1 MEVHCPFGQISYT
14 LLPFLAPLPPSGG
27 YFLSEECLTP
37 HLPGAGFFVLVPPD
51 RSGVWHEASHL
62 FATTPEPPCVHQAE
76 PGKPAQLSTSR
87 LPGFTRDCQA
97 QGTTLTPSRSF
108 SPQGPVSGSPS
119 LRVPTGCLPHNS
131 HILLGARTR
140 ESVAGQECFTLH
152 SQKTL
157 SGGRARFGFAIHSA
171 TWAPLPGTGAGVP
184 SRVCTLRTRGP
195 GIPWTPGPEDES
207 RMLSP

>member
-51 RSGVWHEASHL
+51 RSGGWHEASRL

-87 LPGFTRDCQA
+87 PPGYHQGLPSSGHYPDPV
-97 QGTTLTPSRSF
+97 TL
-108 SPQGPVSGSPS
+108 V
-119 LRVPTGCLPHNS
+119 
-131 HILLGARTR
+131 
-140 ESVAGQECFTLH
+140 
-152 SQKTL
+152 
-157 SGGRARFGFAIHSA
+157 
-171 TWAPLPGTGAGVP
+171 
-184 SRVCTLRTRGP
+184 
-195 GIPWTPGPEDES
+195 
-207 RMLSP
+207 

>member
-51 RSGVWHEASHL
+51 RSGGWHEASRL
-62 FATTPEPPCVHQAE
+62 FATTLEPPCVHQAE

-97 QGTTLTPSRSF
+97 QGITLTPSRSF
-108 SPQGPVSGSPS
+108 SPQGPVAGSPS
-119 LRVPTGCLPHNS
+119 LRVPTGCLPHNFPHS
-131 HILLGARTR
+131 PGRKDAGA
-140 ESVAGQECFTLH
+140 
-152 SQKTL
+152 
-157 SGGRARFGFAIHSA
+157 GG
-171 TWAPLPGTGAGVP
+171 GAGVLKP
-184 SRVCTLRTRGP
+184 HSRLP
-195 GIPWTPGPEDES
+195 GGKP
-207 RMLSP
+207 LSL

>member
-51 RSGVWHEASHL
+51 RSGGWHEASRL

-119 LRVPTGCLPHNS
+119 LWVPTGCLPHNS

-140 ESVAGQECFTLH
+140 EPVAGQEC
-152 SQKTL
+152 L
-157 SGGRARFGFAIHSA
+157 SPTRVFPEVSRFRCSVAILTAS
-171 TWAPLPGTGAGVP
+171 WAPLPGTGAGVP
-184 SRVCTLRTRGP
+184 SRVCTLRSRGP
-195 GIPWTPGPEDES
+195 VIPWPPGPADES